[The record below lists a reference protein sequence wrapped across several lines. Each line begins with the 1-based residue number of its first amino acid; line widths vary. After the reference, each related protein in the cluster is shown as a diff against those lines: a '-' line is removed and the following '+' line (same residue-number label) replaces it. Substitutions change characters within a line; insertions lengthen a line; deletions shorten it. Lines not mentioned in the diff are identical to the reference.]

1 MLSTAESLAKRE
13 IASGKRFGDQ
23 LRTWVAKSWPW
34 LLASGA
40 VFSAALHWRTPI
52 EAGKVCLTGLLLCV
66 VLLALEHTWPQQTRR
81 TYERPEAKLIL
92 FAGILISALGILS
105 AFLVKPASEAF
116 FIGNILPYNDA
127 AGYFAGSQSLLEF
140 GRLDEWCSRR
150 PTAVIFNAVL
160 YAFAGQ
166 DLIAFHTL
174 MAIVL
179 TAALAFAA
187 SEILWAWGMA
197 AAVCFSTIVLGYYAD
212 KAGVFMTEG
221 PGLVIGVIAV
231 GVLVRGFSRNSFP
244 LSALGFYTLT
254 LALLT
259 RAGALFALPLI
270 ALQILLSHHQSAKIT
285 RSNALKLGVGFIIFF
300 GLIYAAQRLIVS
312 PNATFQGNFSYTLY
326 GLASGGK
333 GWEYVLQQ
341 HAAELHGLTDGQES
355 RKIFELALAKIHADP
370 SLLLSTLWKSFT
382 TTLMN
387 PLPRLYPI
395 SPGFPAHVWFLP
407 FMFGALSLLVAK
419 PVRKHPG
426 FLWFGTFGVILSMP
440 FLPDGGPR
448 VLAATIPLV
457 AALPAFALGKFAG
470 IARQPAATWRPWQ
483 DRLGMAPV
491 ALLMLMLIAAPV
503 AFRLLGTAP
512 LPKPQAADEYLVK
525 LDPGSG
531 IRVIADGERPL
542 SLRDRPISELRKQS
556 RGMVNHSHHL
566 QVGNYLASGLNLTES
581 AQHAKARV
589 LLPSLYLLF
598 KQDPKYDRTMRLRI
612 RGVMLDTYTL
622 RVDSAKEL

>member
-1 MLSTAESLAKRE
+1 MFSAHLFEAGRE
-13 IASGKRFGDQ
+13 F
-23 LRTWVAKSWPW
+23 RTWGAKSWPW

-40 VFSAALHWRTPI
+40 ILGAALHWGTPI
-52 EAGKVCLTGLLLCV
+52 EPAKVCLTGLLLSV
-66 VLLALEHTWPQQTRR
+66 VLLALEQLWPQQTRR
-81 TYERPEAKLIL
+81 TYQRPEAKLIL
-92 FAGILISALGILS
+92 FAGILISTLSILG
-105 AFLVKPASEAF
+105 AFLKNPIGDDGF

-127 AGYFAGSQSLLEF
+127 AGYFEGSQSLLEF

-150 PTAVIFNAVL
+150 PAAVIFNAVL
-160 YAFAGQ
+160 YALAGR
-166 DLIAFHTL
+166 DLLTFYTL

-179 TAALAFAA
+179 TSVLTFAA

-197 AAVCFSTIVLGYYAD
+197 AAVCFSTIVLGYYSD

-221 PGLVIGVIAV
+221 PGLVMGVIGV

-244 LSALGFYTLT
+244 LSAVGFYALT

-270 ALQILLSHHQSAKIT
+270 VVQVLFSHHQSAKGT
-285 RSNALKLGVGFIIFF
+285 RSNIVQLGVGFIIFF
-300 GLIYAAQRLIVS
+300 GLIYAAQRLVTS

-333 GWEYVLQQ
+333 GWEYVLHE
-341 HAAELHGLTDGQES
+341 HAAELRGLTDGQEA
-355 RKIFELALAKIHADP
+355 RKVYELALAKIHADP
-370 SLLLSTLWKSFT
+370 SLLLSTLWKTFT
-382 TTLMN
+382 TTLAN
-387 PLPRLYPI
+387 PVPSLYPI
-395 SPGFPAHVWFLP
+395 TPGFSADVWFLP
-407 FMFGALSLLVAK
+407 FTFGWLTLLIAR
-419 PVRKHPG
+419 PLRKHPG
-426 FLWFGTFGVILSMP
+426 FLWFGTFGVILSIP

-448 VLAATIPLV
+448 VFAATMPLV

-470 IARQPAATWRPWQ
+470 IARQPTATLRPWQ

-491 ALLMLMLIAAPV
+491 AVLLIMLTAAPT

-531 IRVIADGERPL
+531 IRVIADGESPL
-542 SLRDRPISELRKQS
+542 SLRDRPISELRKQRRS
-556 RGMVNHSHHL
+556 MVTHAQHL

-581 AQHAKARV
+581 AQHAKARI
-589 LLPSLYLLF
+589 LLPSLYLIF
-598 KQDPKYDRTMRLRI
+598 KQDPKYTKTVRLRI
-612 RGVMLDTYTL
+612 RGVMLDSFTL
-622 RVDSAKEL
+622 RVDSAKELR